1 MSAITDGLSEL
12 DVILAITSSE
22 DLRESVMESITTLCK
37 SGFFGIVISINEP
50 WSILKKELNKR
61 DTEIS
66 NLFFIDCVTISAIGQ
81 IKDESNCIY
90 INNPAQLTS
99 IGIAL
104 TKAMG
109 AMKDKDKENLFIV
122 IDSINTMFVYNDPN
136 QILRF
141 LHMFT
146 NKVRLN
152 SAKSIMFSVKNA
164 IDPIVSAQLG
174 TISDLIVNPE
184 AENAQS
190 DNH

>member
-1 MSAITDGLSEL
+1 MSAITDGLSES
-12 DVILAITSSE
+12 DVILAITNSE
-22 DLRESVMESITTLCK
+22 DLREYVLESITTLCK

-50 WSILKKELNKR
+50 WSILKKDLDKR
-61 DTEIS
+61 GTEIS

-81 IKDESNCIY
+81 KKDESNCIY

-109 AMKDKDKENLFIV
+109 TMKDQDNLFIL

-141 LHMFT
+141 LHMFA

-164 IDPIVSAQLG
+164 IDPIVSAQLR

-184 AENAQS
+184 AENVQ
-190 DNH
+190 